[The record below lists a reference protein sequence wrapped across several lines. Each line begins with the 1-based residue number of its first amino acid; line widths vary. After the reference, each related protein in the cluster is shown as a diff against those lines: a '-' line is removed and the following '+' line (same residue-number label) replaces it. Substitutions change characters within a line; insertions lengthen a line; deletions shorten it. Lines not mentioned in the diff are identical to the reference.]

1 MVKIFV
7 GNLPDNVSP
16 DAIRERFESIG
27 KVLECDILGSYGFVH
42 MEKED
47 EADEAIRSAQFLFC
61 VLKVLLFYY

>member
-7 GNLPDNVSP
+7 GNIPDNVSP
-16 DAIRERFESIG
+16 DVIRERFESIG

-47 EADEAIRSAQFLFC
+47 EADEAIRYVCSISIFFL
-61 VLKVLLFYY
+61 